1 MEHFRKRRFVV
12 ILCLSFFTL
21 GSHAQPA
28 VKEPADLNFFIH
40 QALASSPLSKDYK
53 NQLLMNKIDSL
64 RLKAGYLP
72 QATASSTGLYA
83 PVINGYGYDVALSNE
98 HTLDALLSLNY
109 NLISK
114 GSKDNKLQQILLQ
127 RDSIHYASKLSE
139 LDLKKA
145 ITDQYITAYA
155 SQQQV
160 DFNRN
165 VYDLLARE
173 EVLLKELTR
182 SNTYRQTDY
191 VAFLVT
197 LKQQQ
202 LQWKQAELQFKND
215 YGILNYLSGINDTN
229 TVTLKEPLITIYG
242 DRRQEGDFF
251 VKRFQIDSLKTL
263 NEQQAV
269 DYNYKPKASL
279 YVNGGYNSSF
289 ILQPYRNFGTSV
301 GFTVSVP
308 LYDGHQKKMQ
318 YNKFNLQQQTSS
330 TYRRYFSTQQK
341 QQIDLLRQQIAATDD
356 LYQQI
361 KDQIKITSGL
371 IEVDRK
377 LLPTGEVKIVDFV
390 IAINNYMVAQNLF
403 RQTNINRLR
412 LINQLNYWN
421 R

>member
-1 MEHFRKRRFVV
+1 MEHFRKRRFVI

-21 GSHAQPA
+21 GSHAQRL
-28 VKEPADLNFFIH
+28 VKEPADLNFFIN
-40 QALASSPLSKDYK
+40 QALAASPLIKDYK

-64 RLKAGYLP
+64 RLRAGYLP
-72 QATASSTGLYA
+72 QVIASSTGLYA
-83 PVINGYGYDVALSNE
+83 PIINGYGYDVALSNE

-160 DFNRN
+160 DFSSD
-165 VYDLLARE
+165 VYDLLAKE

-182 SNTYRQTDY
+182 SNTYRQTEY
-191 VAFLVT
+191 LAFLVT

-202 LQWKQAELQFKND
+202 LQWKQAQLQHKND
-215 YGILNYLSGINDTN
+215 YAVLNYISGINDTT
-229 TVTLKEPLITIYG
+229 TVILKEPLFTTYEEG
-242 DRRQEGDFF
+242 PQQGDFF
-251 VKRFQIDSLKTL
+251 IKRFQIDSLKTL

-269 DYNYKPKASL
+269 DFSYKPKASL

-318 YNKFNLQQQTSS
+318 YDKSNLQQQTSS

-341 QQIDLLRQQIAATDD
+341 QQIDLLRQQIAATDG

-371 IEVDRK
+371 IEIDRK
-377 LLPTGEVKIVDFV
+377 LLHTGDVKIVDFV

-412 LINQLNYWN
+412 LMNQLNYWN

>member
-1 MEHFRKRRFVV
+1 MEHFRKIRFVI
-12 ILCLSFFTL
+12 ILCLGFFTL
-21 GSHAQPA
+21 RSQAQRS

-40 QALASSPLSKDYK
+40 QALTSSPLIKDYK
-53 NQLLMNKIDSL
+53 NQLMMNKIDSL

-72 QATASSTGLYA
+72 QASASSTGLYA
-83 PVINGYGYDVALSNE
+83 PIINGYGYDVALSNE

-160 DFNRN
+160 DFNRD
-165 VYDLLARE
+165 VYGLLAKE
-173 EVLLKELTR
+173 EALLKELTR
-182 SNTYRQTDY
+182 SNAYRQTEY
-191 VAFLVT
+191 LAFLVT

-202 LQWKQAELQFKND
+202 LQWKQTELQFKND
-215 YGILNYLSGINDTN
+215 YGVLNYLSGINDTS
-229 TVTLKEPLITIYG
+229 TLKLKEPLITIYEEG
-242 DRRQEGDFF
+242 QQEENFF
-251 VKRFQIDSLKTL
+251 IKRFQIDSLKTL
-263 NEQQAV
+263 NEREAV
-269 DYNYKPKASL
+269 NFSYKPKTSL

-289 ILQPYRNFGTSV
+289 ILQPYKNFGTSV
-301 GFTVSVP
+301 GFTISVP

-318 YNKFNLQQQTSS
+318 SDRLNLQLQTSS
-330 TYRRYFSTQQK
+330 AYRIYFGAQQK
-341 QQIDLLRQQIAATDD
+341 QQIDLLKQQIVATDG

-371 IEVDRK
+371 IDVDRK
-377 LLPTGEVKIVDFV
+377 LLHTGDVKIADFV

>member
-1 MEHFRKRRFVV
+1 MEHFRKRRFVI

-21 GSHAQPA
+21 RSHAQRS
-28 VKEPADLNFFIH
+28 VKESADLNFFIN

-64 RLKAGYLP
+64 RLRAGYLP
-72 QATASSTGLYA
+72 QIAASSTGLYA
-83 PVINGYGYDVALSNE
+83 PIINGYGYDVALSNGQ
-98 HTLDALLSLNY
+98 TLDALLSLNY

-114 GSKDNKLQQILLQ
+114 GSKDNKLQQVLLQ

-145 ITDQYITAYA
+145 ITEQYITAYG

-160 DFNRN
+160 DFNHD
-165 VYDLLARE
+165 VYDLLVKE

-182 SNTYRQTDY
+182 ANTYRQTEY
-191 VAFLVT
+191 LTFLVT

-215 YGILNYLSGINDTN
+215 YATLNYLSGIHDT
-229 TVTLKEPLITIYG
+229 TAVRLKEPSIAIYG
-242 DRRQEGDFF
+242 DGLQEKNFF
-251 VKRFQIDSLKTL
+251 IKRFQIDSLKTL
-263 NEQQAV
+263 NEKQAV
-269 DYNYKPKASL
+269 DFNYKPKTSL

-289 ILQPYRNFGTSV
+289 ILQPYKNFGTSV

-318 YNKFNLQQQTSS
+318 HDKLNLQLQTGSM
-330 TYRRYFSTQQK
+330 YRNYFSTQQK
-341 QQIDLLRQQIAATDD
+341 QQIDLLKQQITTTDG
-356 LYQQI
+356 LYEQI

-371 IEVDRK
+371 IDVDRK
-377 LLPTGEVKIVDFV
+377 LLHTGDVKIVDFV

>member
-1 MEHFRKRRFVV
+1 M
-12 ILCLSFFTL
+12 SFFTL
-21 GSHAQPA
+21 GSHAQRS
-28 VKEPADLNFFIH
+28 VKETADLNFFIH
-40 QALASSPLSKDYK
+40 QALTSSPLSNDYK

-64 RLKAGYLP
+64 RWRAGYLP
-72 QATASSTGLYA
+72 QVTTSSTGLYA
-83 PVINGYGYDVALSNE
+83 PIINGYGYDVALSNE
-98 HTLDALLSLNY
+98 HTLDALVSLNY

-127 RDSIHYASKLSE
+127 RDSIHYVSKLSE

-160 DFNRN
+160 DFNSD
-165 VYDLLARE
+165 VYALLARE

-182 SNTYRQTDY
+182 SNTYRQTEY
-191 VAFLVT
+191 LAFLVS

-215 YGILNYLSGINDTN
+215 YGVLNYLSGINDTSA
-229 TVTLKEPLITIYG
+229 VKLMEPLIAIDEDG
-242 DRRQEGDFF
+242 PQQGNFF
-251 VKRFQIDSLKTL
+251 IKRFQIDSLKTL
-263 NEQQAV
+263 NARQAV
-269 DYNYKPKASL
+269 DFSYKPRTSL

-289 ILQPYRNFGTSV
+289 MLQPYKNFGTSV

-318 YNKFNLQQQTSS
+318 YDRLNLQLQTSS
-330 TYRRYFSTQQK
+330 AYRTYFSAQQK
-341 QQIDLLRQQIAATDD
+341 QQIDLLRQQIAATDG

-361 KDQIKITSGL
+361 KDQIKIISGL
-371 IEVDRK
+371 IDVDRK
-377 LLPTGEVKIVDFV
+377 LLHTGNVKIADFV